1 MPRVHLVQVCG
12 QPHAQRTGLC
22 LILPFLFLLKS
33 CSSGSPAG
41 HSAGVNGVTFDPG
54 NLRVTLC
61 SHPLTSFMNLH
72 GSHRHWLLDGVQ
84 EFLWFNLLINSVS
97 QGVRGNGPWRGS
109 LDPDL
114 PLSLCHHRMGLASAA
129 AREFISSMIHVKFLI

>member
-1 MPRVHLVQVCG
+1 M
-12 QPHAQRTGLC
+12 
-22 LILPFLFLLKS
+22 
-33 CSSGSPAG
+33 
-41 HSAGVNGVTFDPG
+41 NGVTFDPG